1 MNTIKTNTSRFLKNN
16 FLQKSLRIVLVY
28 SILYLNLS
36 LVITDN
42 SFSTQKFKNEFILS
56 VSQNSIEFNL
66 SERTQRLKA
75 ADQNRFSVEIDAV
88 CNSLQNSNLTEYFI
102 TNAQYSVDL
111 ILLLCN
117 SNHLLR
123 APPKN

>member
-16 FLQKSLRIVLVY
+16 FLQKSLRVVLVY

-75 ADQNRFSVEIDAV
+75 ADQNRFSFEISAV
-88 CNSLQNSNLTEYFI
+88 CNSLPHAHLTEYFI
-102 TNAQYSVDL
+102 RNKKL
-111 ILLLCN
+111 FCRFN
-117 SNHLLR
+117 S
-123 APPKN
+123 PS